1 MSLIIKN
8 AAQFMA
14 GMALYKK
21 SVEKLTGGALFLEAE
36 LIMGEAKE
44 ITPVDTG
51 TLRSSGFVEK
61 PKQTVSGFE
70 VTLGFGGP
78 ASPYAFT
85 VHETH
90 KTQSKYL
97 EKPLNKAKQNMD
109 KRIAKRV
116 DSGLKKRGF

>member
-14 GMALYKK
+14 GLTLYKK
-21 SVEKLTGGALFLEAE
+21 SASDLTGKALFIEAE
-36 LIMGEAKE
+36 LIMTDAKE
-44 ITPVDTG
+44 LTPVDKG

-61 PKQTVSGFE
+61 PKKVGKGFE

-78 ASPYAFT
+78 AAPYALT

-90 KTQSKYL
+90 STKSKFL
-97 EKPLNKAKQNMD
+97 EKPLNKRKQGLD
-109 KRIAKRV
+109 KRIAARV